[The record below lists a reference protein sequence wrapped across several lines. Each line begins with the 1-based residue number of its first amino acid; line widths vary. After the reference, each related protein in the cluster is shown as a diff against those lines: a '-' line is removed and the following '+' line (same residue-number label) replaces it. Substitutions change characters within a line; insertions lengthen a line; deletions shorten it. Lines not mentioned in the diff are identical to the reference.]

1 MGIVNRENDGRGQYR
16 RNLAEALLVYM
27 NDVRSEGGFA
37 NVVDFILG
45 DTGLPYDW

>member
-1 MGIVNRENDGRGQYR
+1 MVCIVAGRR
-16 RNLAEALLVYM
+16 CVLILS